1 MSAEKKICI
10 VIPAYNEE
18 KFIGQVVSN
27 LQSAGYK
34 NIIVVDDGSAD
45 NTKDLAVEQG
55 AVVVEHLINRG
66 QGASLKTGIDYALED
81 GADYI
86 VTFDADG
93 QHRVEDLQ
101 AMLAPVTA
109 GKADVV
115 LGSRFMNPENKI
127 PFKRK
132 ILLKGSLL
140 VQYFFYRIKL
150 TDVHNGFRVLSKKA
164 AQQINITCDKM
175 AHASEIIEEIKKKNL
190 SYVEMPILINYS
202 EETLAKGHGSFRQ
215 ALKILYN
222 MIFKRLLR

>member
-1 MSAEKKICI
+1 MNISI

-18 KFIGQVVSN
+18 KFIGQVISN

-45 NTKDLAVEQG
+45 NTKNIAKEKG
-55 AVVVEHLINRG
+55 AVVVEHIMNRG
-66 QGASLKTGIDYALED
+66 QGASLKTGIDYALKT
-81 GADYI
+81 GAEYI

-93 QHRVEDLQ
+93 QHRVEDLKL
-101 AMLAPVTA
+101 MLDPVIS
-109 GKADVV
+109 GKADIS
-115 LGSRFMNPENKI
+115 LGSRFLQQENKI
-127 PFKRK
+127 PVKRK

-140 VQYFFYRIKL
+140 VQYFFYKIKL
-150 TDVHNGFRVLSKKA
+150 TDVHNGFRVFSKKA

-175 AHASEIIEEIKKKNL
+175 DHASEIVEEIKKKNL
-190 SYVEMPILINYS
+190 SYTEVPIIINYS